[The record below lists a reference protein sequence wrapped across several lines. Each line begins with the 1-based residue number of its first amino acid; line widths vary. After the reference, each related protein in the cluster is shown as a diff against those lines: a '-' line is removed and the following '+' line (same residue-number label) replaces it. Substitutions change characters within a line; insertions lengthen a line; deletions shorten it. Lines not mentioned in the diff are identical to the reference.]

1 MSSSSVTVCGGSSWS
16 EKADPWKTVPASHV
30 GSFDYPM
37 TNPSASLPSALLWAP
52 LPFLFLT
59 LPFPSPPSS
68 PALHHSNTILFII
81 YPPPPLK
88 YYIISS
94 FYFYSTTFSFCEGGE
109 PKFLPTGALP
119 ARLLTLSRVVAINW
133 TCNAASLQLYFVVSG
148 RE

>member
-37 TNPSASLPSALLWAP
+37 TNPSASLPYPSALLWAP
-52 LPFLFLT
+52 LPFLSLT
-59 LPFPSPPSS
+59 LPFAS
-68 PALHHSNTILFII
+68 LLTRVT
-81 YPPPPLK
+81 PLK
-88 YYIISS
+88 YYFIYYLPSPSPQILHNFIIL
-94 FYFYSTTFSFCEGGE
+94 FLFNYIFILWGWWT
-109 PKFLPTGALP
+109 KFLPTGAW
-119 ARLLTLSRVVAINW
+119 LLTLSRVVAINW